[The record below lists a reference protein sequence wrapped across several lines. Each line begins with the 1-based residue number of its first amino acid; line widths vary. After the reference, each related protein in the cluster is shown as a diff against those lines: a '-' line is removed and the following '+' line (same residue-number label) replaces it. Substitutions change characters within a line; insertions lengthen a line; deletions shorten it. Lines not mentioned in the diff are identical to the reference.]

1 MKQQSCDLAR
11 AEAIKDAQWKRHAV
25 GCTDCS
31 ELLVVTEWMSTLAA
45 RTAIPRELPTAG
57 FLLVKARILQKQ
69 TAAEWAE
76 RPVYMMII
84 LAGIL
89 LAAVT
94 LGLAVETETR
104 VGKIL
109 IDAVGLIS
117 SFAGVIFFGTIMVA
131 VVAAVAARILKLTK
145 A

>member
-11 AEAIKDAQWKRHAV
+11 AEAVKDDQWRRHAV
-25 GCTDCS
+25 DCPDCS
-31 ELLVVTEWMSTLAA
+31 EFLAVTEWMSTLAE
-45 RTAIPRELPTAG
+45 RTTIPRELPTAG

-69 TAAEWAE
+69 TAAERAE
-76 RPVYMMII
+76 RPVYVMIV

-94 LGLAVETETR
+94 LGLAAETETR
-104 VGKIL
+104 VGTIL
-109 IDAVGLIS
+109 IDAVSLIS
-117 SFAGVIFFGTIMVA
+117 AFAGVIIFGTIMVA
-131 VVAAVAARILKLTK
+131 VVAAVTARILKLTK